1 MSFLAFSLISRD
13 ARTPCQGEGRGFE
26 SRRALQKVLVVGFDV
41 PRVFRTADLWFNLRC
56 DLLFHPFIVDLL
68 RGPVLKS

>member
-1 MSFLAFSLISRD
+1 
-13 ARTPCQGEGRGFE
+13 
-26 SRRALQKVLVVGFDV
+26 VGFDV

>member
-1 MSFLAFSLISRD
+1 MGVVWYRLRVDVRVRWRTLALI
-13 ARTPCQGEGRGFE
+13 A
-26 SRRALQKVLVVGFDV
+26 VLVGDV